1 MAWPTSWSACRLG
14 FPVDSKV
21 NFATDNSS
29 TGACCAHKILNQKKK
44 LINLRKSDLF
54 AFVATMNLHGCS
66 FIQEGAQRAASI
78 KVAKVSG
85 STDVA
90 AKARVL
96 RRAVMK
102 GWIGNSEIFCWP
114 SGTTGTPASFA
125 INSPRSPLA
134 FTTDLQRG
142 AGVAARGQGC
152 VPRVRRS
159 VRCLV
164 FAAEVC
170 LRLRPV
176 RRGLPQ

>member
-29 TGACCAHKILNQKKK
+29 TGACCAHKILNSSKQPSK
-44 LINLRKSDLF
+44 RSKSDLF

-78 KVAKVSG
+78 KLAKVSG

-102 GWIGNSEIFCWP
+102 GWIGNSEILCLP
-114 SGTTGTPASFA
+114 SRTTGTPESFA
-125 INSPRSPLA
+125 INSPRSPLV

-152 VPRVRRS
+152 ALRVRQS
-159 VRCLV
+159 VRCPV

-170 LRLRPV
+170 LPLRPV